1 MLKKFYG
8 NFILAYPR
16 SVLALIC
23 LAIGFLGYQATKLEV
38 DASAES
44 LVLEEDK
51 DLKITRA
58 IYARYRT
65 PDFLIIT
72 YKPKGDLLAEET
84 LENIRGLKKD
94 LTALPGVE
102 SVVSILDVPL
112 MESPRRPLKELLQDV
127 PSLES
132 PGIDKELARKEFLTS
147 PIYKNLLVSPDFKTT
162 ALQLILPDD
171 PVWREFV
178 DRRYDLREKEKAGD
192 LTPRERTEL
201 ARVTKDFKVHRDRVR
216 ALQHQTIVEVR
227 AVIDRYR
234 GNAELFL
241 GGVTMI
247 ADDLVTFI
255 KSDLGVFGT
264 GVLIFL
270 IITLWIIFR
279 QRRFIM
285 IPVLTCAFSVVAT
298 AGFLGMFGWEVTV
311 ISSNFVSLQL
321 IITMAITI
329 HLIVRYRE
337 LVLGNPEAG
346 QRELVEETVV
356 SMAQPCFFMTVTTI
370 AGFGSLL
377 LSGMLPVINFGW
389 MMSAGI
395 SVSLV
400 LSFLIFPTVLVLL
413 PKVQPNTSF
422 ESLFGLTRLLANITQ
437 NNGKSILIVS
447 GIVLVIS
454 VAGAARLR
462 VENSF
467 IDYFKESTEI
477 YQGMKVIDQELG
489 GTTPFDVVLN
499 FNPEEDEAP
508 ATASAPPAPANT
520 TASAPGAGG
529 REMAEEGGEDEEDDD
544 FDEFEEE
551 FEAAKGQAQYWF
563 TAEKMEEVEKL
574 HDYLENLP
582 ETGKVLSLGTM
593 LKVGKNLN
601 DGEPLDNFALALIY
615 NELPEQYRKI
625 ILDPYV
631 SVENNQVRYSVLVRD
646 SEPTLRRNELLKR
659 IKRDLTGKLG
669 LEEERFQVA
678 GLLVLYNNMLQSL
691 FQSQILTLGVVI
703 AVLMFMFLILFRSL
717 TLALIAILP
726 NILSVGVVL
735 GLMGWVGI
743 PLDMMTITIAAISV
757 GIAVDDTIHYI
768 HRFREEFLKDRDYI
782 ATMHRC
788 HESIGYAMYYTSVT
802 IIIGFSILAL
812 SNFIPSIYFG
822 LLTGLAMVIA
832 LITALTLLPQ
842 LIVWL
847 KPLGP
852 EAAVE

>member
-16 SVLALIC
+16 TVLALIC
-23 LAIGFLGYQATKLEV
+23 LAIGFLGYQATKLEI

-58 IYARYRT
+58 IYARYRS
-65 PDFLIIT
+65 PNYLIIT
-72 YKPKGDLLAEET
+72 YKPNGGLLAEET
-84 LENIRGLKKD
+84 LENIRSLKKD

-112 MESPRRPLKELLQDV
+112 MESPPRPIKELLQDV

-147 PIYKNLLVSPDFKTT
+147 PIYKNLLVSPDFKIT

-178 DRRYDLREKEKAGD
+178 DRRYDLREKEKAGA
-192 LTPRERTEL
+192 LTPGERTDL
-201 ARVTKDFKVHRDRVR
+201 ARVTRDFKVHRDRIRVQ
-216 ALQHQTIVEVR
+216 QHQNIVEVR
-227 AVIDRYR
+227 AVIERYR
-234 GNAELFL
+234 GDAELFL

-255 KSDLGVFGT
+255 KSDLEVFGT

-298 AGFLGMFGWEVTV
+298 AGLLGMFGWEVTV
-311 ISSNFVSLQL
+311 ISSNFISLQL

-337 LVLGNPEAG
+337 LVGENPQAE

-356 SMAQPCFFMTVTTI
+356 SMAQPCFFMAVTTI

-400 LSFLIFPTVLVLL
+400 LSFLVFPTVLVLL
-413 PKVQPNTSF
+413 PKVQPNRSF
-422 ESLFGLTRLLANITQ
+422 ESLFGLTRVLANVTQ
-437 NNGKSILIVS
+437 NHGKSILIVS

-454 VAGAARLR
+454 IAGAARLV

-499 FNPEEDEAP
+499 FLPEENEAP
-508 ATASAPPAPANT
+508 SESPVATTATAAA
-520 TASAPGAGG
+520 
-529 REMAEEGGEDEEDDD
+529 EGGEEGEEEEDDD

-563 TAEKMEEVEKL
+563 TSEKMEEVEKV
-574 HDYLENLP
+574 HDYLESLP

-601 DGEPLDNFALALIY
+601 DGDPLDNFALALIY

-631 SVENNQVRYSVLVRD
+631 SVKDNQVRYSVLVRD
-646 SEPTLRRNELLKR
+646 SEPNLRRNELLKK
-659 IKRDLTGKLG
+659 IKRDLTGTLD
-669 LEEERFQVA
+669 LAEERFQVA

-691 FQSQILTLGVVI
+691 FESQILTLGVVI
-703 AVLMFMFLILFRSL
+703 AALMFMFLVLFRSL
-717 TLALIAILP
+717 TIAVIAIFP

-768 HRFREEFLKDRDYI
+768 HRFREEFSQDRNYL

-802 IIIGFSILAL
+802 IIIGFSILVL

-852 EAAVE
+852 EAAAD